1 MLKKVIKYTDY
12 NGVEREEEKYFNFNK
27 AELMEM
33 ELTTVGGLSGL
44 IEKIIQTKDYPSL
57 VKMFKG
63 LILDS
68 YGEKSADGIQF
79 EKSDSIRK
87 RFEQSEAYSELFM
100 ELATNS
106 ESAAN
111 FINGI
116 IPKDLRDQVAK
127 EAKDKMTALETAAN

>member
-127 EAKDKMTALETAAN
+127 EAKDKMIALETTAK

>member
-127 EAKDKMTALETAAN
+127 EAKDKMIALETAAN

>member
-44 IEKIIQTKDYPSL
+44 IDKIIKTKDYPTL

-106 ESAAN
+106 ESAAD
-111 FINGI
+111 FVNGI

>member
-12 NGVEREEEKYFNFNK
+12 NGVEREDEKYFNFNK

-127 EAKDKMTALETAAN
+127 EAKDKMTALEATAN

>member
-68 YGEKSADGIQF
+68 YGVKSADGVQF
-79 EKSDSIRK
+79 EKSESIRK

-116 IPKDLRDQVAK
+116 IPKDLRDQVEK
-127 EAKDKMTALETAAN
+127 EAKDKKEALEAATN

>member
-1 MLKKVIKYTDY
+1 
-12 NGVEREEEKYFNFNK
+12 
-27 AELMEM
+27 
-33 ELTTVGGLSGL
+33 
-44 IEKIIQTKDYPSL
+44 
-57 VKMFKG
+57 MFKG

-127 EAKDKMTALETAAN
+127 EAKDKMIALETTAK

>member
-44 IEKIIQTKDYPSL
+44 IDKIINTKDYPSL

-68 YGEKSADGIQF
+68 FGEKSADGVQF
-79 EKSDSIRK
+79 EKSESIRK

-111 FINGI
+111 FIKGI
-116 IPKDLRDQVAK
+116 IPKDLRDQVEK
-127 EAKDKMTALETAAN
+127 EAKDKKEALEAATN

>member
-79 EKSDSIRK
+79 EKSESIRK

-127 EAKDKMTALETAAN
+127 EAKDKIAALETTAN

>member
-44 IEKIIQTKDYPSL
+44 IEKIIKTKDYPSL

-68 YGEKSADGIQF
+68 YGEKSADGVQF
-79 EKSDSIRK
+79 EKSESIRK

-116 IPKDLRDQVAK
+116 IPKDLRDQVEK
-127 EAKDKMTALETAAN
+127 EAKDKMKALEAAAN

>member
-44 IEKIIQTKDYPSL
+44 IERIIKTKDYPSL
-57 VKMFKG
+57 VKIFKG

-79 EKSDSIRK
+79 EKNESIRK

-116 IPKDLRDQVAK
+116 IPKDLRDQVRK
-127 EAKDKMTALETAAN
+127 EAKDQITALETAAN

>member
-44 IEKIIQTKDYPSL
+44 IEKIIKTKDYPSL

-68 YGEKSADGIQF
+68 YGEKSADGVQF
-79 EKSDSIRK
+79 EKSESIRK

-116 IPKDLRDQVAK
+116 IPKDLRDQVEK
-127 EAKDKMTALETAAN
+127 EAKNKKEALEAATN

>member
-44 IEKIIQTKDYPSL
+44 IEKIIKTKDYPSL

-68 YGEKSADGIQF
+68 YGEKSADGVQF
-79 EKSDSIRK
+79 EKSESIRK

-111 FINGI
+111 FVNGI
-116 IPKDLRDQVAK
+116 IPKDLRDQVEK
-127 EAKDKMTALETAAN
+127 EAKDKKEALEAATN

>member
-111 FINGI
+111 FVNGI

-127 EAKDKMTALETAAN
+127 EAKDKMIALETTAK

>member
-44 IEKIIQTKDYPSL
+44 IDKIIKTKDYPSL
-57 VKMFKG
+57 VKMFEG

-68 YGEKSADGIQF
+68 YGEKSADGVQF
-79 EKSDSIRK
+79 EKSELIRK

-116 IPKDLRDQVAK
+116 IPKDLRDQVEK
-127 EAKDKMTALETAAN
+127 EAKDKKEALEAATN

>member
-44 IEKIIQTKDYPSL
+44 IDKIINTKDYPSL

-68 YGEKSADGIQF
+68 YGEKSADGVQF
-79 EKSDSIRK
+79 EKSESIRK

-111 FINGI
+111 FIKGI
-116 IPKDLRDQVAK
+116 IPKDLRDQVEK
-127 EAKDKMTALETAAN
+127 EAKDKKEALEAATN

>member
-44 IEKIIQTKDYPSL
+44 IEKIIKTKDYPSL

-68 YGEKSADGIQF
+68 YGEKSADGVQF
-79 EKSDSIRK
+79 EKSESIRK

-116 IPKDLRDQVAK
+116 IPKDLRDQVEK
-127 EAKDKMTALETAAN
+127 EAKDKIKALEAVAN

>member
-44 IEKIIQTKDYPSL
+44 IEKIIKTKDYPSL

-68 YGEKSADGIQF
+68 YGEKSADGVQF
-79 EKSDSIRK
+79 EKSESIRK

-116 IPKDLRDQVAK
+116 IPKDLRDQVEK
-127 EAKDKMTALETAAN
+127 EAKDKKEALEAATN